1 MVNIDDLP
9 PTSFTS
15 AFTSAGLNNHTYSPP
30 SGAIPLTSWPTL
42 GTLIDAGTTLVVF
55 MDEEADFSS
64 VPFIIDEFS
73 NMWEDAYGRSG
84 ESQATIG

>member
-15 AFTSAGLNNHTYSPP
+15 AFTNAQLNNRTYSPP
-30 SGAIPLTSWPTL
+30 SGATSLSSWPTL
-42 GTLIDAGTTLVVF
+42 GTLIDAGTTRVVF
-55 MDEEADFSS
+55 MDYEANFSS

-73 NMWEDAYGRSG
+73 NMWEDAYGLSPPG
-84 ESQATIG
+84 